1 MAAKPEPQCCSD
13 NGPEP
18 SSLGRCPALSAG
30 HTVETPLGS
39 LDRDTAELLHEL
51 NNVFVSLLLNAQVME
66 WKLPSYSRLKR
77 NLHEMQRNA
86 QRGSELAKRLMIGLE
101 AMSPRRSGK
110 DDCGTATSDSV
121 ATEFA
126 VADQEPE
133 LAILGEDDAVIEPLA
148 PPAPVSGASRKKV
161 PHTPV

>member
-1 MAAKPEPQCCSD
+1 MLSD

-18 SSLGRCPALSAG
+18 SSWDRCSALSAG
-30 HTVETPLGS
+30 HTVATPPGV
-39 LDRDTAELLHEL
+39 LDRDSAELLHEL

-86 QRGSELAKRLMIGLE
+86 QRGGEIAKRLLNRLE
-101 AMSPRRSGK
+101 AMSPRGSGMC
-110 DDCGTATSDSV
+110 DCGTGTSDSV

-133 LAILGEDDAVIEPLA
+133 LAIRGEDDTVIEPLA
-148 PPAPVSGASRKKV
+148 PPAPVCGASRKKV